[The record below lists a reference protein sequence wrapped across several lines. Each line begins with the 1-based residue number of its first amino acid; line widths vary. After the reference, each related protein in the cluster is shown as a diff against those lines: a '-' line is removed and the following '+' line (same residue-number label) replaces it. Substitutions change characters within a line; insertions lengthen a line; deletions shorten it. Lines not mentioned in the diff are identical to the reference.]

1 MRQSDLE
8 ARAGAD
14 SVARAIG
21 GRVRQGRTGRGWT
34 LDQLAERSG
43 VSRRM
48 LVSIEQG
55 SANPSIATL
64 LLISDALGIGLPALV
79 DMDRSPG
86 LRVTRAGAAPVLWRG
101 KLGGQAVLVAGTE
114 PPDVTEL
121 WDWTLGPG
129 ESHSSE
135 AHAAGTRE
143 LLLVLDGQ
151 VELTVGQHAEVL
163 ATGDSAS
170 FAGDLP
176 HGYVNPSSAQAAR
189 FALTVFEPVRRG
201 CGPVITSDAT
211 VAEAGRTQRVL
222 AADSVAP
229 EVFELR
235 PDYRVLVMAAE
246 GLDRDRPTRPAT
258 SCWREPRPRP
268 GPRSMAG
275 PPEDVPQVAAWRDAY
290 RAFGA
295 KPQRTRPSVE
305 ALLRRLDAGLPRID
319 RLTDAYNAVS
329 IANLVPVGGEDLDP
343 YPGPA
348 RLVRAAGDEEFGTTA
363 HGEPGHRAPR
373 ARRGDLA

>member
-1 MRQSDLE
+1 MPYMRQSDLE

-14 SVARAIG
+14 GVARAIG
-21 GRVRQGRTGRGWT
+21 GRVRQGRNSRGWT

-79 DMDRSPG
+79 EMDRSPG
-86 LRVTRAGAAPVLWRG
+86 LRVTRAGTAPVLWRG

-129 ESHSSE
+129 ESHSTP

-151 VELTVGQHAEVL
+151 VELTAGQHAEIL
-163 ATGDSAS
+163 AAGDSAS

-176 HGYVNPSSAQAAR
+176 HGYANPSTAQTAR
-189 FALTVFEPVRRG
+189 FALTVFEPGV
-201 CGPVITSDAT
+201 GPGSRS
-211 VAEAGRTQRVL
+211 EA
-222 AADSVAP
+222 
-229 EVFELR
+229 
-235 PDYRVLVMAAE
+235 
-246 GLDRDRPTRPAT
+246 
-258 SCWREPRPRP
+258 
-268 GPRSMAG
+268 
-275 PPEDVPQVAAWRDAY
+275 
-290 RAFGA
+290 
-295 KPQRTRPSVE
+295 
-305 ALLRRLDAGLPRID
+305 
-319 RLTDAYNAVS
+319 TDA
-329 IANLVPVGGEDLDP
+329 
-343 YPGPA
+343 
-348 RLVRAAGDEEFGTTA
+348 
-363 HGEPGHRAPR
+363 
-373 ARRGDLA
+373 

>member
-14 SVARAIG
+14 SVTRAIG
-21 GRVRQGRTGRGWT
+21 GRVRQGRASRGWT

-79 DMDRSPG
+79 EMDNPPG
-86 LRVTRAGAAPVLWRG
+86 LRVTRAGTAAVLWRG

-129 ESHSSE
+129 ESHSSP

-151 VELTVGQHAEVL
+151 VEVRVGPHAEVL

-176 HGYVNPSSAQAAR
+176 HGYANLSSAQAAR
-189 FALTVFEPVRRG
+189 FALTVFEP
-201 CGPVITSDAT
+201 A
-211 VAEAGRTQRVL
+211 
-222 AADSVAP
+222 
-229 EVFELR
+229 
-235 PDYRVLVMAAE
+235 
-246 GLDRDRPTRPAT
+246 
-258 SCWREPRPRP
+258 
-268 GPRSMAG
+268 
-275 PPEDVPQVAAWRDAY
+275 
-290 RAFGA
+290 
-295 KPQRTRPSVE
+295 
-305 ALLRRLDAGLPRID
+305 
-319 RLTDAYNAVS
+319 
-329 IANLVPVGGEDLDP
+329 VGG
-343 YPGPA
+343 GA
-348 RLVRAAGDEEFGTTA
+348 VR
-363 HGEPGHRAPR
+363 
-373 ARRGDLA
+373 

>member
-1 MRQSDLE
+1 MRQSELE

-21 GRVRQGRTGRGWT
+21 GRIKQGRTGRGWT

-86 LRVTRAGAAPVLWRG
+86 LRVTRAAPPRCCG
-101 KLGGQAVLVAGTE
+101 GERGGQAVLVAGTD

-143 LLLVLDGQ
+143 LLLVLDGE
-151 VELTVGQHAEVL
+151 VELRVGQHAEVL

-170 FAGDLP
+170 FTGDLP
-176 HGYVNPSSAQAAR
+176 HGYVNASSAQMAR
-189 FALTVFEPVRRG
+189 FALTVFEPGV
-201 CGPVITSDAT
+201 GPGSRSEAT
-211 VAEAGRTQRVL
+211 
-222 AADSVAP
+222 
-229 EVFELR
+229 
-235 PDYRVLVMAAE
+235 
-246 GLDRDRPTRPAT
+246 
-258 SCWREPRPRP
+258 
-268 GPRSMAG
+268 
-275 PPEDVPQVAAWRDAY
+275 DV
-290 RAFGA
+290 
-295 KPQRTRPSVE
+295 
-305 ALLRRLDAGLPRID
+305 
-319 RLTDAYNAVS
+319 
-329 IANLVPVGGEDLDP
+329 
-343 YPGPA
+343 
-348 RLVRAAGDEEFGTTA
+348 
-363 HGEPGHRAPR
+363 
-373 ARRGDLA
+373 